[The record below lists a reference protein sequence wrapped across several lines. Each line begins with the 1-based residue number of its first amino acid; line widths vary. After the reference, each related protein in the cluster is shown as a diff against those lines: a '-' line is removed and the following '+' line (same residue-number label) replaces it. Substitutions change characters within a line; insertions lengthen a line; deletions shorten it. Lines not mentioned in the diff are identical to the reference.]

1 MKLTDQQLE
10 SIAPAIVFLE
20 GTGMEGWE
28 FMQDHDPNLPDLSI
42 NRHEDV
48 TSFVFT
54 HSDDSPMG
62 EIHMAEFDDD
72 QFGLTGE
79 FDGDFDAF
87 AQRLTDGLAHIDKV
101 IEVAEQFERIDAAIE
116 AAMQEGVF

>member
-10 SIAPAIVFLE
+10 SIAPAIAFLE
-20 GTGMEGWE
+20 GTDMEGWE

-62 EIHMAEFDDD
+62 EIHMVEFDDC

-79 FDGDFDAF
+79 FDAF
-87 AQRLTDGLAHIDKV
+87 AQQLTDGLAHIDKV
-101 IEVAEQFERIDAAIE
+101 IKVAEQFERIDAAIE
-116 AAMQEGVF
+116 TAMQEGIF

>member
-28 FMQDHDPNLPDLSI
+28 FMQDHDPNL
-42 NRHEDV
+42 

-54 HSDDSPMG
+54 RSDDNPMG

-87 AQRLTDGLAHIDKV
+87 VQQLTDGLAHIDKV

-116 AAMQEGVF
+116 AAMQEGIF

>member
-54 HSDDSPMG
+54 RSDDGPMG
-62 EIHMAEFDDD
+62 EIHMAEFDND

-87 AQRLTDGLAHIDKV
+87 VQQLTDGLAHIDKV

>member
-42 NRHEDV
+42 NHHEDV
-48 TSFVFT
+48 TSL
-54 HSDDSPMG
+54 SSPAQM
-62 EIHMAEFDDD
+62 MALWVKSIWLN
-72 QFGLTGE
+72 LTMINSG
-79 FDGDFDAF
+79 
-87 AQRLTDGLAHIDKV
+87 
-101 IEVAEQFERIDAAIE
+101 
-116 AAMQEGVF
+116 